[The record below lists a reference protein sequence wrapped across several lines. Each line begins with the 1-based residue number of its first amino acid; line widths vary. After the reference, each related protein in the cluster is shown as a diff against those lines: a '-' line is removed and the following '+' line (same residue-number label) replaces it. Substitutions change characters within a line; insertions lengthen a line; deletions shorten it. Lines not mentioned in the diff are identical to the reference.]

1 MEANQI
7 LQSSLID
14 ILFDG
19 KNKAYGAY
27 DLRKTYN
34 RRLAS
39 ALSFTIAA
47 LLIVILAY
55 SILADLKKDKAA
67 TPFITDPTV
76 LKNAPPDEPAPVL
89 PLKPPPPIHAATIKF
104 PPPIVVKDPLVNEI
118 PPDVK
123 QLEGAKIDLKTVA
136 GPTDMGIVAPP
147 SDIAGSQVVAAPVS
161 KKTDED
167 KPFIAVQI
175 EAQFPGGDEAWQR
188 YIQKAI
194 SRQLDEFSEADYGT
208 CIVEFIVDKQGNVSD
223 VHAKTM
229 QGTKLAEISVN
240 TIRKGP
246 RWTPAVQNGAY
257 VKAYRTQPITLNRPV
272 E

>member
-7 LQSSLID
+7 LQSALLD
-14 ILFDG
+14 ILFEG

-34 RRLAS
+34 RRVAT
-39 ALSFTIAA
+39 ALSFTIVA
-47 LLIVILAY
+47 LLVVMIAY
-55 SILADLKKDKAA
+55 SIFANMKKDETV
-67 TPFITDPTV
+67 TPFITDATV
-76 LKNAPPDEPAPVL
+76 LKNAPPDKPEPIL
-89 PLKPPPPIHAATIKF
+89 PLKPPPPTHVATIKF
-104 PPPIVVKDPLVNEI
+104 PPPIVVKDPLVTEI

-123 QLEGAKIDLKTVA
+123 KLEGAKIDLKTQA
-136 GPTDMGIVAPP
+136 GTIDENIIAPP
-147 SDIAGSQVVAAPVS
+147 SDITGSQVVAAPVS

-175 EAQFPGGDEAWQR
+175 EAQFPGGAEAWQQ

-194 SRQLDEFSEADYGT
+194 TRQLDEFSDKDYGT
-208 CIVEFIVDKQGNVSD
+208 CIVQFIVDKQGNVSD
-223 VHAKTM
+223 VQAKTM
-229 QGTKLAEISVN
+229 QGTKLAEIAVN

-246 RWTPAVQNGAY
+246 RWTPAVQNGTY
-257 VKAYRTQPITLNRPV
+257 VKAYRTQPIRLDRPD